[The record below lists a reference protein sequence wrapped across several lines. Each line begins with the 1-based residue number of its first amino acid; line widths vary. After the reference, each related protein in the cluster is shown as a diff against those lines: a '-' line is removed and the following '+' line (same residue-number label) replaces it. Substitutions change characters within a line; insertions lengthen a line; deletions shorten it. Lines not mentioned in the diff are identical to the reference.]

1 MGITQESEIIPR
13 RARDVVIALRLK
25 SKANEVELRGRG
37 GTTRARS
44 AWREERRR
52 RTQSRSGS
60 EGRLIAL
67 KSRSDGGPT
76 SMGLSCQPA
85 IQSIRGAKR
94 RALLFTGWSD
104 PCACWAASGFI
115 VLCNHCYYKGAQG
128 SGLRVVAWRVRGHR
142 PFHRNDY

>member
-44 AWREERRR
+44 ASREERRR

-60 EGRLIAL
+60 EGRLRAPQIGIWRVPNVSAHEL
-67 KSRSDGGPT
+67 PAGKIVDSRSEATSLTVHRLVSSMRLLAGPPFPT
-76 SMGLSCQPA
+76 
-85 IQSIRGAKR
+85 K
-94 RALLFTGWSD
+94 W
-104 PCACWAASGFI
+104 
-115 VLCNHCYYKGAQG
+115 NKG
-128 SGLRVVAWRVRGHR
+128 
-142 PFHRNDY
+142 